1 MSKQSLSVDETRLGL
16 ARRIVEHIRDSSSD
30 LATAPMRN
38 HPSVYTDPVRHAAE
52 RRVLFRETPLVL
64 CLSSDLPEAG
74 SFRVSDETGV
84 PIVIVRS
91 ADGNVRAF
99 LNICLHR
106 GARLVRQQSGK
117 TKRFTC
123 WFHGWTFDN
132 LGNFSGA
139 PEQERFTGCLED
151 RRHLVELP
159 AGERCGLVFVR
170 PSPGA
175 PLDLDAHLGPIIPA
189 LEILQIDKA
198 ARVEEQTMS
207 ARTNWKYALDTYGEG
222 YHAVALHRESL
233 GPLFRSD
240 ITIYD
245 AFGPHF
251 RIQFVERSMRDWLE
265 LPEEQWEATERLGGI
280 HYIFPNTVIFVGKVK
295 PGKKFLQIFRHFPG
309 EPVDA
314 MTTYHTVAAPTG
326 VFTDEDRRDMIQAL
340 KDTRLVIESEDYVAA
355 AEGWANLAH
364 LPPDRSLV
372 YGRQEMALQQMHR
385 TFADRIGMPLPA
397 CTGQIAAD
405 SQQSDVVRS
414 PVCS

>member
-1 MSKQSLSVDETRLGL
+1 MNNQSPSVDETRLSL
-16 ARRIVEHIRDSSSD
+16 ARRIVEHIRDGSSD

-52 RRVLFRETPLVL
+52 RRVLFRETPLAL

-84 PIVIVRS
+84 PIVMVRG

-117 TKRFTC
+117 AKRFSC

-132 LGNFSGA
+132 LGRFSGA
-139 PEQERFTGCLED
+139 PEQERFAGCLDD

-189 LEILQIDKA
+189 LDILEINKA
-198 ARVEEQTMS
+198 VRVEEQTIS
-207 ARTNWKYALDTYGEG
+207 ARTNWKFALDTYGEG

-245 AFGPHF
+245 DFGPHF
-251 RIQFVERSMRDWLE
+251 RIQFVERSMRDWLD
-265 LPEEQWEATERLGGI
+265 LPEAKWSATERLGGV

-295 PGKKFLQIFRHFPG
+295 PGRKFLQIFRHFPG

-314 MTTYHTVAAPTG
+314 MTTYHMVAAPAHG
-326 VFTDEDRRDMIQAL
+326 FTDEDRRDMIQAL
-340 KDTRLVIESEDYVAA
+340 KDTRSVVETEDYVAA

-364 LPPDRSLV
+364 LPADRSLV

-385 TFADRIGMPLPA
+385 NFAARIGMPLPQCAGEVAEKGRQNGGSGSSA
-397 CTGQIAAD
+397 C
-405 SQQSDVVRS
+405 S
-414 PVCS
+414 